1 MKQPNII
8 HIAAA
13 IITNYSNEMLLV
25 RKQNSRY
32 FMQAGGKIEPSESPI
47 HALIREL
54 HEELQLV
61 IPEQQLSFIGEFS
74 ESAANEADHRVHAH
88 LFSMKLAKISIN
100 AHAELAEVGWYSI
113 EQAQHLCLAPL
124 TEKVILPIVQ
134 KNKPAN

>member
-1 MKQPNII
+1 MKQSNII

-25 RKQNSRY
+25 RKQNSPY
-32 FMQAGGKIEPSESPI
+32 FMQAGGKIEPTESPI
-47 HALIREL
+47 HALVREL

-61 IPEQQLSFIGEFS
+61 IPPQQLHYVGKFS
-74 ESAANEADHRVHAH
+74 ESAANEANHRINAH
-88 LFSMKLAKISIN
+88 LFSMKLAKISIK
-100 AHAELAEVGWYSI
+100 AHAELAEVGWYSM

-134 KNKPAN
+134 KNKPAH